1 MGGKA
6 IYNSK
11 IIKTTSNWPG
21 ITTNQ
26 SMSRNKKINNEHR
39 NIIQLRKLPLLGKKV
54 EYDPEIT
61 GKVMCMQMPSV
72 GLMWCEHTLEEWCV
86 HTRQPMTLEFQ
97 I

>member
-26 SMSRNKKINNEHR
+26 SMSRHKKINNEHR

-72 GLMWCEHTLEEWCV
+72 GLMWCEHT
-86 HTRQPMTLEFQ
+86 
-97 I
+97 